1 MTFLLDT
8 HAFLWFVGAD
18 PRLSRKATSTMKDE
32 ANALVLSFAS
42 VWEMAIKAGL
52 GKLRLPQAV
61 ETFVPAQM
69 QLNGIGQLAIEFR
82 HAARVEGLPP
92 HHADPFDRLLVAQA
106 LTEGVPIISADQVFD
121 AYGVQ
126 RIW

>member
-1 MTFLLDT
+1 LNLLLDT

-18 PRLSRKATSTMKDE
+18 NRLSGKAASAMKDE
-32 ANALVLSFAS
+32 ANAILLSVAS

-61 ETFVPAQM
+61 EAFVPQQM
-69 QLNGIGQLAIEFR
+69 QINTIGQLAIDFR

-92 HHADPFDRLLVAQA
+92 LHTDPFDRLLIAQA
-106 LTEGVPIISADQVFD
+106 LTEGLPIVSADPAFD

>member
-1 MTFLLDT
+1 MTILLDT

-18 PRLSRKATSTMKDE
+18 ARLSRKAVSTMKDE
-32 ANALVLSFAS
+32 ANAIVMSVAS

-61 ETFVPAQM
+61 ETFVPEQM
-69 QLNGIGQLAIEFR
+69 QLNGIGQLAIEVR
-82 HAARVEGLPP
+82 HAARVQGLPP

-106 LTEGVPIISADQVFD
+106 LTEGLPILSADPAFD

>member
-1 MTFLLDT
+1 LTILLDT

-18 PRLSRKATSTMKDE
+18 ARLSRKAASAMKDE
-32 ANALVLSFAS
+32 ANGIVLSVAS

-61 ETFVPAQM
+61 EAFVPEQM
-69 QLNGIGQLAIEFR
+69 QLNSIGQLAIDVR

-106 LTEGVPIISADQVFD
+106 LTEGLPIISADPAFD
-121 AYGVQ
+121 AYGVA

>member
-8 HAFLWFVGAD
+8 HTFLWFVGAD
-18 PRLSRKATSTMKDE
+18 SRLSRKAMSTMRDE
-32 ANALVLSFAS
+32 ANPIVLSLVS

-61 ETFVPAQM
+61 ETFVPEQM

-92 HHADPFDRLLVAQA
+92 HHTDPFDRLLVAQA
-106 LTEGVPIISADQVFD
+106 LTEGLPIISADPAFD
-121 AYGVQ
+121 AYGVS

>member
-1 MTFLLDT
+1 MKLLVDT
-8 HAFLWFVGAD
+8 HVFLWLQTE
-18 PRLSRKATSTMKDE
+18 PERLRAETRTLLAST
-32 ANALVLSFAS
+32 ANDVFLSVAS

-92 HHADPFDRLLVAQA
+92 HHADRFDRLLVAQA
-106 LTEGVPIISADQVFD
+106 LTEGVPIISADQAFD

>member
-1 MTFLLDT
+1 MLLDT
-8 HAFLWFVGAD
+8 HTFLWFVGAD
-18 PRLSRKATSTMKDE
+18 PRLSRKAISAMKNE

-61 ETFVPAQM
+61 EMFVPEQM
-69 QLNGIGQLAIEFR
+69 HLNGIGQLAIEFR

-92 HHADPFDRLLVAQA
+92 HHGDPFDRLLVAQA
-106 LTEGVPIISADQVFD
+106 LTEGLPLISADPVFD
-121 AYGVQ
+121 AYGVR